1 VFRGAGGQAF
11 VAGTDIEQ
19 FKTFSSGD
27 DGVAYEA
34 QIEACIDLL
43 CSLPMPTVA
52 LIEGWAV
59 GGGLAIATACDFRL
73 ATPGSQMSLPIAKTL
88 GNCLS
93 VANVARLCAAFG
105 PQRVKRMLM
114 LADMIGADEA
124 LSCGYLHQLAA
135 PEEIDG
141 VTAALVQ
148 RLTNLAPVTQQVSKE
163 ALSRLVQHSAPE
175 AEDLIRQAYG
185 SEDFREGVA
194 AFVAK
199 RKPVWKGR

>member
-1 VFRGAGGQAF
+1 
-11 VAGTDIEQ
+11 
-19 FKTFSSGD
+19 
-27 DGVAYEA
+27 
-34 QIEACIDLL
+34 
-43 CSLPMPTVA
+43 MPTVA

-73 ATPGSQMSLPIAKTL
+73 ATPGSQMGVPITKTL

-114 LADMIGADEA
+114 LADMIDADEA

-135 PEEIDG
+135 PDEIDRA
-141 VTAALVQ
+141 TAALVQ
-148 RLTNLAPVTQQVSKE
+148 RLTTLAPVTQQVSKE